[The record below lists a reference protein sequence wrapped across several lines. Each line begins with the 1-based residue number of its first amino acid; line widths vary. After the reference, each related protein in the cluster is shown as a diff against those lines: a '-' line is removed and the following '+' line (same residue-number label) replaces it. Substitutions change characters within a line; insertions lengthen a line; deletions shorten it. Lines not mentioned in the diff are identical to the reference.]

1 MALLRQYSLL
11 NLPPTWKASLI
22 SSYGSFLTQN
32 QQDFS
37 SPFHRASFLGRATAR
52 GGSSGGGATAP
63 NLNLPP
69 FPPNHP
75 NQTLG
80 LPPLSAANNV
90 VKSPE
95 ANSSVVGS
103 LPTPPPLSAAPPSTL
118 PPPAMHAPHAP
129 PATAVHRPGQTAAS
143 RKSAT
148 TSSPNSRTSPASA
161 ANNKQR
167 TYPCNECGK
176 IFNAHYNLTRHMP
189 VHTGIV
195 FVIKTAK
202 TKLSLQPYSYHHFS
216 EFSLE
221 KSWKF
226 RQKIPECFLE
236 T

>member
-37 SPFHRASFLGRATAR
+37 SPFHRASFLGRAAAR
-52 GGSSGGGATAP
+52 GIGASSGGATAS
-63 NLNLPP
+63 NLPP

-80 LPPLSAANNV
+80 LPPLSVNNV

-95 ANSSVVGS
+95 ASSPAVGS
-103 LPTPPPLSAAPPSTL
+103 LPTPPPLSAAPSAL
-118 PPPAMHAPHAP
+118 PPPALHAPHT
-129 PATAVHRPGQTAAS
+129 PATAMQRLGQTAAS

-148 TSSPNSRTSPASA
+148 TSSPSRTSPST

-189 VHTGIV
+189 VHTGNTV
-195 FVIKTAK
+195 LTQVQKSNRV
-202 TKLSLQPYSYHHFS
+202 LGPYGLHM
-216 EFSLE
+216 LAV
-221 KSWKF
+221 KS
-226 RQKIPECFLE
+226 
-236 T
+236 

>member
-1 MALLRQYSLL
+1 MGEDFWIFKIRKIPINFCRRIHSSLDSCSICSPIQDFGAMALLRQYSLL

-37 SPFHRASFLGRATAR
+37 SPFHRASFLGRAAAR
-52 GGSSGGGATAP
+52 GIGASSGGATAS
-63 NLNLPP
+63 NLPP

-80 LPPLSAANNV
+80 LPPLSVNNV

-95 ANSSVVGS
+95 ASSPAVGS
-103 LPTPPPLSAAPPSTL
+103 LPTPPPLSAAPSAL
-118 PPPAMHAPHAP
+118 PPPALHAPHT
-129 PATAVHRPGQTAAS
+129 PATAMQRLGQTAAS

-148 TSSPNSRTSPASA
+148 TSSPSRTSPST

-189 VHTGIV
+189 VHTGNTV
-195 FVIKTAK
+195 LT
-202 TKLSLQPYSYHHFS
+202 
-216 EFSLE
+216 
-221 KSWKF
+221 
-226 RQKIPECFLE
+226 
-236 T
+236 